1 MNKDKK
7 ELEVKHES
15 LFEIFKVFLK
25 LGFTAFGGPAA
36 HIALMEEE
44 LVSKRKW
51 TDRQQFMDI
60 IGLTNLLPGPNST
73 EVAIMMGYL
82 RGGPLG
88 LIIAGISFIGPAML
102 IVMLLAGI
110 YVSYG
115 ALPELNGIMYGI
127 KPVILAII
135 LTALIKFFKTAVKGN
150 KDAVFAITAI
160 VLAFTKINEILLLLG
175 FGLLYLIMHFLENGN
190 KNGDKEIAE
199 GLGKNKGLKLKLMI
213 PPYVPLLLGTMAA
226 GARSG
231 AYELFRIFLKIGS
244 VLYGSGYVLL
254 AFIER
259 EFVTTRG
266 ILTLKELMD
275 SVAIGQFTPG
285 PVFTTATFIGYI
297 LGGIEGSIGATIG
310 IFLPSFVLVW
320 LLKPIL
326 FKMRDSKILRSVL
339 NGVNISSLGLMV
351 SVTFVLGRNSI
362 TDVFTIAVFLIS
374 FLILLKTKL
383 NSVWLITLGA
393 VLGYIFSMA

>member
-1 MNKDKK
+1 MDSDKK
-7 ELEVKHES
+7 ELEVSHES
-15 LFEIFKVFLK
+15 LFEIFRVFLK

-82 RGGPLG
+82 RGGSLG
-88 LIIAGISFIGPAML
+88 LVIAGISFIGPAMM
-102 IVMLLAGI
+102 IVMVLAGI
-110 YVSYG
+110 YVKYG
-115 ALPELNGIMYGI
+115 TFPQLNGIMYGI

-135 LTALIKFFKTAVKGN
+135 MMALIKFYKTAVKGN
-150 KDAVFAITAI
+150 KDVIFVIIAV

-175 FGLLYLIMHFLENGN
+175 FGLIYLVLNIGGN
-190 KNGDKEIAE
+190 KFKKVKDINDVDEKE
-199 GLGKNKGLKLKLMI
+199 KNNIKLKLLV
-213 PPYVPLLLGTMAA
+213 PPYFPMILSTLAA
-226 GARSG
+226 GVRSG
-231 AYELFRIFLKIGS
+231 VFELFLIFLKIGS

-297 LGGIEGSIGATIG
+297 LGGVQGSISATIG
-310 IFLPSFVLVW
+310 IFLPSFVLVG

-326 FKMRDSKILRSVL
+326 FKMSDSQLLRSVL
-339 NGVNISSLGLMV
+339 DGVNVASLGLMF
-351 SVTFVLGRNSI
+351 SVTYILGKNSI
-362 TDVFTIAVFLIS
+362 TDLFTISAFVVS

-383 NSVWLITLGA
+383 NSAWLIAIGA
-393 VLGYIFSMA
+393 VVGYLFTMG